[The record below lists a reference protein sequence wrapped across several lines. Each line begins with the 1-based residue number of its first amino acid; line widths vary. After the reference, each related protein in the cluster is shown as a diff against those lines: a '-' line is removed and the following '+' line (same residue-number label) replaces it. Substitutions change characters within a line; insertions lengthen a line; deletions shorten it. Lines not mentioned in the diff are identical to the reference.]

1 MFTLCPLR
9 LIQFSKVL
17 QLVRYQVFSQK
28 VKFHLLLVQVSI
40 TLLRHLHSIFIT
52 PSSSF
57 LSISCNLTA
66 QKYSL

>member
-52 PSSSF
+52 SSSSF

-66 QKYSL
+66 PKCSL

>member
-28 VKFHLLLVQVSI
+28 VRFHLLLVHVSI
-40 TLLRHLHSIFIT
+40 TLLRHLHSIFIA
-52 PSSSF
+52 SSF
-57 LSISCNLTA
+57 LSISRNLTGP
-66 QKYSL
+66 KLSL